1 MRTSVR
7 GRQRRADRDGRYD
20 RESQEFARLVNLCDA
35 VFAIAMTLLAFKVE
49 APEGLSTG
57 GDLAPVVPQVLAFLL
72 SFGIVANFWW
82 HHHHLLARVGRIES
96 GFVAL
101 NLGLL
106 GAVALVP
113 FPTELI
119 GHHPV
124 EPVTALVYLA
134 LMLVITVLIVGIVHR
149 AERAGLWRSEVKEAE
164 RRELYVG
171 WVTMVGVIVLAML
184 VAVVW
189 PLVGLAL
196 LLLTGPADHLARRAA
211 TRGSRKPRGGPRHSG
226 GTTGL

>member
-1 MRTSVR
+1 VITVRTSAR
-7 GRQRRADRDGRYD
+7 GRQGRAYSGGRYD
-20 RESQEFARLVNLCDA
+20 RDSQEFARLVNLCDA

-49 APEGLSTG
+49 APEDLTTG

-82 HHHHLLARVGRIES
+82 HHHHLLARVGGIES

-101 NLGLL
+101 NLALL

-119 GHHPV
+119 GHQPV
-124 EPVTALVYLA
+124 EPVTALVYLG
-134 LMLVITVLIVGIVHR
+134 LMLAITVLIVGIVHR
-149 AERAGLWRSEVKEAE
+149 AERVGLWRSEVSEAE

-184 VAVVW
+184 VAVMW
-189 PLVGLAL
+189 PVVGLAL

-211 TRGSRKPRGGPRHSG
+211 TRGSGQSR
-226 GTTGL
+226 